1 MLRVAVP
8 YGLLSATQMRTLAD
22 IARRGD
28 DVAAVDVRGNGV
40 DQFLVLNGADTNNG
54 PVQLIAAAP

>member
-1 MLRVAVP
+1 M
-8 YGLLSATQMRTLAD
+8 
-22 IARRGD
+22 
-28 DVAAVDVRGNGV
+28 GNGV